1 LRNPTNGLKP
11 ESIFLL
17 LDAALEGPLFH
28 AAEGPLF
35 HTTGGPL
42 FHADFLDAAWNERF
56 STLMDAAI
64 SLV

>member
-11 ESIFLL
+11 ESIFLV

-35 HTTGGPL
+35 HTAGGTL
-42 FHADFLDAAWNERF
+42 FHADFLDAAWKERS
-56 STLMDAAI
+56 STLKDAAI
-64 SLV
+64 SLL